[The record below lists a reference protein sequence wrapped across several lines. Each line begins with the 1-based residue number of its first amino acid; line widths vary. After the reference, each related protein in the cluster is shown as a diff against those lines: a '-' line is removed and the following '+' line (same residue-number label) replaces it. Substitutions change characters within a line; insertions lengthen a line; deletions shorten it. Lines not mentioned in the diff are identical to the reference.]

1 MKARYLLAVIIF
13 SLPIAAISQIQ
24 DESLNQSTNGSWILG
39 VGFNVVDDSAT
50 PFFEDFIKIK
60 RSWNIVPYPSRL
72 QLGRLFSNGLGI
84 HAIGSY
90 NRYKPGKLIDGEI
103 NSELREY
110 YAIDGMITYDLNGL
124 FGDTG
129 WFDPYVHVGAGYS
142 SIGGLGRST
151 FNGGFGFNTWFSEKW
166 GLNFNTSG
174 KWGLESGST
183 KQLQHA
189 AGVVFRFGTSPKE
202 ELVFEEAPAPIEK
215 IQEESEGAPVTEEKV
230 VAVEEPVEKPLSA
243 EEKKSAL
250 QQELDSL
257 GPVFFAFDSYELNA
271 RSKETLDEVAD
282 IIKKN
287 SDYIFVVEAH
297 TDSRGPKTYNQWLSD
312 QRAKSAVNYLISK
325 GINSQKLTAVG
336 YGEERLLN
344 RCADGVLCTREEHS
358 HNRRAK
364 VVLQTKE

>member
-1 MKARYLLAVIIF
+1 M
-13 SLPIAAISQIQ
+13 
-24 DESLNQSTNGSWILG
+24 
-39 VGFNVVDDSAT
+39 
-50 PFFEDFIKIK
+50 
-60 RSWNIVPYPSRL
+60 VPYPSRL

-90 NRYKPGKLIDGEI
+90 NRYKPGKLVDGEI
-103 NSELREY
+103 NTELREY
-110 YAIDGMITYDLNGL
+110 YAIDGMITYDLNSL

-151 FNGGFGFNTWFSEKW
+151 FNGGFGFNTWFNEKW

-215 IQEESEGAPVTEEKV
+215 TQEPEETTV
-230 VAVEEPVEKPLSA
+230 IEEEVAAVEEPVEKLVSA
-243 EEKKSAL
+243 EEKKSLL
-250 QQELDSL
+250 QQQLDSI
-257 GPVFFAFDSYELNA
+257 GPVYYAFDSHVLSAE
-271 RSKETLDEVAD
+271 SKVTLDNIAILIEN
-282 IIKKN
+282 N
-287 SDYIFVVEAH
+287 SEYVFVVEAH
-297 TDSRGPKTYNQWLSD
+297 TDSRGPKTYNQWLSE

-325 GINSQKLTAVG
+325 GIDAQKLTALG

-344 RCADGVLCTREEHS
+344 HCADGVRCTREEHS

-364 VVLQTKE
+364 VVLQTRE